1 MSGSANIRRVEV
13 GPIWNHADA
22 NKKANA
28 YLERHPW
35 VEWTGH
41 WTTTVP
47 NEMSVIEIRNRT
59 SLTGFVRGEN
69 RDVEMGPIW
78 NHQDAWSKAE
88 AFVEEHP
95 FLEWNGQWATT
106 VISGRRTSVIGVRLR
121 EQSQSDPAGAAGAA
135 PAAISITPT
144 EVIVAHLV
152 QMGYPE
158 DQALAALL
166 DADENLEQA
175 LDTLSNQTVQDGAH
189 TDSPDLSGGAFAAP
203 STPPAASSSP
213 SSEEG
218 AGDKCVVCLE
228 RPINCTLVPCGH
240 LCCCFDLCAAVVEQC
255 PICRAD
261 IQQRIKTYHH
271 GSS

>member
-22 NKKANA
+22 KKKANA
-28 YLERHPW
+28 YLKRHPW

-95 FLEWNGQWATT
+95 LLEWNGQWATT
-106 VISGRRTSVIGVRLR
+106 VISGRHTSVIGVRLK
-121 EQSQSDPAGAAGAA
+121 EQSQVWEGSMQGYRSCGCHTAGCFGTWKFK
-135 PAAISITPT
+135 S
-144 EVIVAHLV
+144 
-152 QMGYPE
+152 
-158 DQALAALL
+158 
-166 DADENLEQA
+166 EQH
-175 LDTLSNQTVQDGAH
+175 SR
-189 TDSPDLSGGAFAAP
+189 SF
-203 STPPAASSSP
+203 
-213 SSEEG
+213 
-218 AGDKCVVCLE
+218 
-228 RPINCTLVPCGH
+228 
-240 LCCCFDLCAAVVEQC
+240 
-255 PICRAD
+255 
-261 IQQRIKTYHH
+261 
-271 GSS
+271 